1 VSRPEVE
8 LIGITKRFGR
18 VTAVDRLDLG
28 VERAEFLAILGP
40 SGCGKTT
47 TLRMIAGLAEPD
59 SGQVVI
65 RGRDVTGEPPHRRG
79 LGMVFQDYALF
90 PHMSVFDN
98 VAFGLRMRRV
108 VEPEIARRVGRALE
122 LVRLPDVGER
132 LPRQLS
138 GGQQQ
143 RVALARALAIEPAVL
158 LLDEPLSN
166 LDLKLRNELRVEL
179 KEIQR
184 QVGITTIFVTHDQGE
199 ALSLSDRVAIM
210 RDGVL
215 EQIGSP
221 LDLYERPRTRFVAT
235 FLGEANLFRGHVEPG
250 ATGLTMRTE
259 DGYQIPLAGGAPTTT
274 GEVVVRPEKIMLHTD
289 RRPAPAIEG
298 RIKALTYT
306 GPMIRYYVA
315 LPAGAVVMVDVPQIG
330 RPPIP
335 EGTAVWLAWAPE
347 NAVSLDP
354 WAPNQAKAITQ
365 EEAHA

>member
-8 LIGITKRFGR
+8 LLSITKRFGR
-18 VTAVDRLDLG
+18 VTAVDRFSLG

-47 TLRMIAGLAEPD
+47 TLRMIAGLVEPD
-59 SGQVVI
+59 EGQVII
-65 RGRDVTGEPPHRRG
+65 RGLDVTAEPPHRRG

-98 VAFGLRMRRV
+98 VAFGLRMRRM
-108 VEPEIARRVGRALE
+108 VEAEISRRVRQALQ

-132 LPRQLS
+132 LPKQLS

-184 QVGITTIFVTHDQGE
+184 QVEITTIFVTHDQGE

-235 FLGEANLFRGHVEPG
+235 FLGEANLFQGRVESG
-250 ATGLTMRTE
+250 VAGKVMRAE
-259 DGYQIPLAGGAPTTT
+259 DGQRIPLPGDAPESSA
-274 GEVVVRPEKIMLHTD
+274 EVVVRPEKITLYID
-289 RRPAPAIEG
+289 PQPVPALEG
-298 RIKALTYT
+298 RIKAMTYT
-306 GPMIRYYVA
+306 GPVIRYYVT
-315 LPAGAVVMVDVPQIG
+315 LPAGGVVMVDVPQVG
-330 RPPIP
+330 RMPVP
-335 EGTAVWLAWAPE
+335 EGTRVWLTWAPE
-347 NAVSLDP
+347 NSVAL
-354 WAPNQAKAITQ
+354 APAATAQGVEASAK
-365 EEAHA
+365 EVEV